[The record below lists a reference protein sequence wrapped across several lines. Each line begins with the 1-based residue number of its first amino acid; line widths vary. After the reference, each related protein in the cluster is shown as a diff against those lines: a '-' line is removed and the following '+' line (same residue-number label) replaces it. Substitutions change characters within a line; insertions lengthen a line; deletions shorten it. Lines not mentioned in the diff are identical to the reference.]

1 LQIREGSPARIQY
14 LVVVPRLVIKANPAF
29 GTQTLTI
36 FPAHRLEGQRSHYR
50 IPQHRLKIDLIVL
63 DSTLLFIVSL
73 CLGHVFRVE
82 EKLLHSDALVIRK
95 GIQAAAAF
103 ALDEDIRGSRY
114 QNSFVYGL
122 QLQVQL
128 HGGTFLDAN
137 ERHTKISWC
146 WHLLFQGPHAAWA
159 APKVLDIDSQRGAV
173 IAFDENS

>member
-1 LQIREGSPARIQY
+1 M
-14 LVVVPRLVIKANPAF
+14 VVPRLVIKANSAF

-36 FPAHRLEGQRSHYR
+36 FPAHRLEGQRSDYR

-73 CLGHVFRVE
+73 CRGHMFRVE
-82 EKLLHSDALVIRK
+82 EKLLHIDALVIRK
-95 GIQAAAAF
+95 GIQATAAF
-103 ALDEDIRGSRY
+103 ALNEDIRGSGY

-122 QLQVQL
+122 QPQLQF

-137 ERHTKISWC
+137 EWHTKITWC

-159 APKVLDIDSQRGAV
+159 TPKVLDIDSQRCAV